1 MALTLKV
8 ALVIHTDLAAGIW
21 VLAFINVCGKDHK
34 SEPAGGSVSAWA
46 DGGGLT
52 ATGLLVHELEACWA
66 CALKAN
72 LEVSADMGTA
82 AIIVQTLVQPW
93 WGEGGHRLLNSSG
106 RQGSGPE
113 QSQALEQQTPTE
125 PGRQEA
131 ALNLSLISQVT
142 GKEEDQ
148 RAGP

>member
-1 MALTLKV
+1 MSV
-8 ALVIHTDLAAGIW
+8 
-21 VLAFINVCGKDHK
+21 GKTTSQNRQEGLYLLGQMGEGSPPQVFWSTSWK
-34 SEPAGGSVSAWA
+34 PAGHVHSKPILRSVQIWEQPPLLCRHSFSP
-46 DGGGLT
+46 GG
-52 ATGLLVHELEACWA
+52 
-66 CALKAN
+66 
-72 LEVSADMGTA
+72 
-82 AIIVQTLVQPW
+82 
-93 WGEGGHRLLNSSG
+93 GEGGHRLLNSSG